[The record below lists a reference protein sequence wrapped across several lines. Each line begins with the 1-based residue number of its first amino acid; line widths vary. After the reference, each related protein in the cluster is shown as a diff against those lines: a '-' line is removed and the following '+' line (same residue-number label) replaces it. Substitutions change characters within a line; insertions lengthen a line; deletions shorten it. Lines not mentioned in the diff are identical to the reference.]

1 MTEAGVEHAT
11 EPLTTADGTGGPGR
25 HRGPASSQQGE
36 GAARQSHGRHRKP
49 VEAAGR
55 EQGATREQAAA

>member
-1 MTEAGVEHAT
+1 MTEASIEHAT

-25 HRGPASSQQGE
+25 HRGPASSRPGE
-36 GAARQSHGRHRKP
+36 GAARHSQGRHRKP

-55 EQGATREQAAA
+55 ERSATREQAAA